1 VIKTIAAVFRNPSGF
16 VDKKSVDAPWAKTA
30 ALLVDCEKQEG
41 FMGKTAWSWKGVL
54 LSLGVLLMLTGCGA
68 DSAFDDKVGSGASGS
83 ALTVA
88 ITPSDGATEVEGT
101 SPVTAVFSQEVDP
114 ETVKDGNLYLYD
126 EYGALVP
133 GIFSYDKNAQRVV
146 FQPEHVLEAETEYT
160 FVVSDE
166 VVSETGKRLPSE
178 ARSTF
183 VTMASPAI
191 KAAVVTIAPETAAV
205 DTTDSELL
213 GGILGA
219 LLGTQ
224 VRVNALAAEQLA
236 EVTVSLDN
244 FVAEAAG
251 ATGAATVDEL
261 LHSEI
266 AATSILE
273 IIRDELGAVDAE
285 EGRNLVQEW
294 IAAVYA
300 QGLGDTMFPVGNI
313 LQVPAD
319 MQSMEVRELMAL
331 KGFSD
336 AHLGSI
342 QLLRALNDALVPA
355 LMTPIE
361 LPLALPALS
370 DADSVLRVQVISPAK
385 SAVMKLGD
393 TIGASSTRLQ
403 LDLSVGKELLGEL
416 IVLLNG
422 LLGIPGAVDQEIGRL
437 PLYVEAGQAE
447 AEVTALS
454 SDGITFEGR
463 TALTKLFIG
472 KISDEQF
479 FSQTPIGADDV
490 APVNLVDLGY
500 LLNVSVRGY
509 AAGEGAP
516 ARLDFLP
523 VNRQQVCTMHSA
535 LGSDVNTLI
544 GTLAGNLELT
554 ITVLGVTIDA
564 SELLGPLQEPLIRTV
579 FPTVGRLL
587 NAAGGTLG
595 VSTGNSDVIVE
606 SVIYE

>member
-1 VIKTIAAVFRNPSGF
+1 
-16 VDKKSVDAPWAKTA
+16 
-30 ALLVDCEKQEG
+30 
-41 FMGKTAWSWKGVL
+41 
-54 LSLGVLLMLTGCGA
+54 
-68 DSAFDDKVGSGASGS
+68 
-83 ALTVA
+83 
-88 ITPSDGATEVEGT
+88 PSDGANNVDG
-101 SPVTAVFSQEVDP
+101 SGAVTAVFNQEIDP
-114 ETVKDGNLYLYD
+114 ETVNDGNLYLCD
-126 EYGALVP
+126 DNGNIISGV
-133 GIFSYDKNAQRVV
+133 FSYDAVLRRIV
-146 FQPEHVLEAETEYT
+146 FQPTDALEYETTYT
-160 FVVSDE
+160 FAVSRNVVSAAGD
-166 VVSETGKRLPSE
+166 TLPAE
-178 ARSTF
+178 ASSRFT
-183 VTMASPAI
+183 TMAAPAI

-224 VRVNALAAEQLA
+224 VRVNALAAAQLA

-244 FVAEAAG
+244 FVAETAG
-251 ATGAATVDEL
+251 RTGAVTVEGL

-266 AATSILE
+266 ATTSVLE

-285 EGRNLVQEW
+285 EGRNLVQEL
-294 IAAVYA
+294 IAAVYV
-300 QGLGDTMFPVGNI
+300 QGLGDTMLPVGNI

-319 MQSMEVRELMAL
+319 MQSMEVRDLMAL

-342 QLLRALNDALVPA
+342 QLLRAVNDALVPV

-403 LDLSVGKELLGEL
+403 LDLAVGRELMGEV
-416 IVLLNG
+416 IVGLNA
-422 LLGIPGAVDQEIGRL
+422 LLGIPGAVNQAIVHL
-437 PLYVEAGQAE
+437 PVYVEVGQAG

-454 SDGITFEGR
+454 EDGITLEGR

-472 KISDEQF
+472 EIPDEQF
-479 FSQTPIGADDV
+479 FSQTLIGADDV

-500 LLNVSVRGY
+500 LLSVSVKGY
-509 AAGEGAP
+509 AAGEAAP

-523 VNRQQVCTMHSA
+523 VNRQQVCTMQSA
-535 LGSDVNTLI
+535 AGSDVHALL

-564 SELLGPLQEPLIRTV
+564 SELLGPLQAPLIRTV

-587 NAAGGTLG
+587 NAAGRAFG
-595 VSTGNSDVIVE
+595 VSTGNSDVILE